1 MTRWQKCDDSICPQH
16 QRHIRISTRAINQ
29 LSRVTCLHVWQY
41 LQLSPCAR
49 AGAHILVTW
58 TLLFDILVSLE
69 KGNYLYLLMLGCCRA
84 ATGVKKRNFMLFTR
98 SCKVAPDARF
108 QMVLCLQ
115 ILSSSKRFIANT
127 VVKNPFS
134 SEKCVLLI
142 FVVKLFLWELQVGM
156 VVWQAS
162 GRLADVNVITSSM
175 VCTIRVMESPGH
187 TARCR
192 LLTAA
197 IRHRAADIIW
207 ILGYLAAI
215 MNGGSKCP
223 LWWQAHGDNL
233 HRVPWHLLVTTS
245 RKTFVNFV
253 CHFTTLQE

>member
-108 QMVLCLQ
+108 LMVLCLQ
-115 ILSSSKRFIANT
+115 ILSSSK
-127 VVKNPFS
+127 NPEIYCYYRS
-134 SEKCVLLI
+134 KES
-142 FVVKLFLWELQVGM
+142 LFLRKM
-156 VVWQAS
+156 C
-162 GRLADVNVITSSM
+162 VIDICGETFP
-175 VCTIRVMESPGH
+175 V
-187 TARCR
+187 
-192 LLTAA
+192 
-197 IRHRAADIIW
+197 RAASW
-207 ILGYLAAI
+207 Y
-215 MNGGSKCP
+215 GGVAGEWQTGRCKCHYKF
-223 LWWQAHGDNL
+223 HG
-233 HRVPWHLLVTTS
+233 V
-245 RKTFVNFV
+245 
-253 CHFTTLQE
+253 